1 MFRHKNILS
10 ASWRMREEAEEGEE
24 KELDVKYRYEE

>member
-10 ASWRMREEAEEGEE
+10 ASWRMREEVEEGEG
-24 KELDVKYRYEE
+24 KEMDVKHRYEE